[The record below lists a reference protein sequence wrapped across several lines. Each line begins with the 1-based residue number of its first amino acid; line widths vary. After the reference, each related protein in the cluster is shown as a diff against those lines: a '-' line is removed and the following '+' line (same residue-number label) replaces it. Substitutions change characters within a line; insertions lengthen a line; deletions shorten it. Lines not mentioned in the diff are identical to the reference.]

1 MALFLIGLILFLGFH
16 LVRVVAPGVRQGLIA
31 SMGVNGFRAAYSIAT
46 LLSLGLLIYG
56 FGLARQ
62 ETGILYDP
70 PVGLRHLTLLL
81 MLIASVVLAAGF
93 LPAGYIA
100 TYTRHPQVLAI
111 KIWALAHLLANG
123 ETVQVILFTA
133 FLAWAVLLR
142 ISYKRR
148 LRNGEITERAYKS
161 WIYDVAAVVV
171 GLAVYGLFFARLHLL
186 LIGVPVM

>member
-62 ETGILYDP
+62 ETGVLYDP

-81 MLIASVVLAAGF
+81 MLIASIVLAAAM
-93 LPAGYIA
+93 PAIRRCLRSRSGPWRICS
-100 TYTRHPQVLAI
+100 P
-111 KIWALAHLLANG
+111 
-123 ETVQVILFTA
+123 TA
-133 FLAWAVLLR
+133 R
-142 ISYKRR
+142 PCR
-148 LRNGEITERAYKS
+148 
-161 WIYDVAAVVV
+161 
-171 GLAVYGLFFARLHLL
+171 
-186 LIGVPVM
+186 

>member
-62 ETGILYDP
+62 ETGVLYDP

-81 MLIASVVLAAGF
+81 MLIASIVLAAGF
-93 LPAGYIA
+93 LPAGYI
-100 TYTRHPQVLAI
+100 AI

-161 WIYDVAAVVV
+161 WIYDVAAVVA